1 MLGLSCATWNHQ
13 SLSWHTGS
21 LVVAC
26 VYQRLNPGP
35 LHWECRVL
43 ATGPPGKSLFM
54 KSWRHFLNV
63 FQHLLL
69 PSRKSRSFTSWSF
82 EVTYFCFWEFIKFS
96 LCPQCF
102 TVSQYYIG
110 LFLFM
115 ALDTQCVSLI
125 WKLMSFNSI
134 KNLITYLLIYFFQFS
149 LFFLKKSYYLDFVPP
164 KLVFF

>member
-1 MLGLSCATWNHQ
+1 MPHGIFSLCCDMHLPEIETRPPALGVQ
-13 SLSWHTGS
+13 SLS
-21 LVVAC
+21 
-26 VYQRLNPGP
+26 
-35 LHWECRVL
+35 HWTTREIPFYGILKVL
-43 ATGPPGKSLFM
+43 LQF
-54 KSWRHFLNV
+54 

-69 PSRKSRSFTSWSF
+69 PLRKARSFTSWSF
-82 EVTYFCFWEFIKFS
+82 DVNYFCFWQFIKFS

-110 LFLFM
+110 LFFFM

-125 WKLMSFNSI
+125 WTLMSFNSI

-149 LFFLKKSYYLDFVPP
+149 LFSLRKSYYLDFIRP